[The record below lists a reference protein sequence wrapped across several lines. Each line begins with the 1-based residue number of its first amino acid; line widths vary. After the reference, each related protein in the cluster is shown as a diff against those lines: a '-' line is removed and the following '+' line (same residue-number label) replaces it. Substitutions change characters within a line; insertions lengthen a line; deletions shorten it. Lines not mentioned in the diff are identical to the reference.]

1 MALTE
6 ILPGLKFLL
15 QFFKTESYR
24 ISEKREDALID
35 FTTAFIETKIYVN
48 RLESGI
54 RPIKEK
60 EEELVKLWDKASISA
75 RYFFEDVHERDII
88 KALNWLDP
96 EKLTNEVIKSK
107 GIGLD
112 QMEEKLIE
120 LLNKKP

>member
-112 QMEEKLIE
+112 QMEEKLIA
-120 LLNKKP
+120 LL